1 MVSQSNHITLRQAQD
16 DIMNT
21 SVNLAG
27 IQMKNPV
34 ATASGTFGYGF
45 DMAKLWDISVLG
57 ALVVK
62 SIALKPWKGAP
73 TPRIAETASGMLNAI
88 GLQNP
93 GVEKFVSDYLP
104 QLRKYS
110 MPIIVNVVENTIDGF
125 CEVVDRLNGI
135 EGIAG
140 IEVNAS
146 CPNYQGG
153 NLPFCSS
160 TPVAT
165 ELTKKIKERTKLPI
179 LIKLSPN
186 VTDIVSIAKAVE
198 DAGADGIAMINT
210 LIGMKIDL
218 RTCRPF
224 IGFKTGG
231 LSGPAIKPVAVR
243 MVWQAAQAV
252 KIPILGMGGIMNG
265 EDAIEFIMAGATAI
279 AVGTA
284 NFTDPWACPRIIK
297 EIEAWM
303 QANGVKD
310 INELRGMAF
319 RNS

>member
-1 MVSQSNHITLRQAQD
+1 
-16 DIMNT
+16 
-21 SVNLAG
+21 
-27 IQMKNPV
+27 MKNPV

-45 DMAKLWDISVLG
+45 DIAKLWDISQLG

-73 TPRIAETASGMLNAI
+73 TPRIVETPSGMLNAI

-93 GVEKFVSDYLP
+93 GIDAFIDDYLP
-104 QLRKYS
+104 KLRNYS
-110 MPIIVNVVENTIDGF
+110 MPIIVNIVENTIDGF
-125 CEVVDRLNGI
+125 CELARRFDGI

-140 IEVNAS
+140 LEVNAS

-153 NLPFCSS
+153 NLPFCSTS
-160 TPVAT
+160 EIASD
-165 ELTKKIKERTKLPI
+165 LTKKIKAATRLPV

-186 VTDIVSIAKAVE
+186 VTDIVTIAKAVE

-218 RTCRPF
+218 KTRKPF

-243 MVWQAAQAV
+243 MVYQVAQAV
-252 KIPILGMGGIMNG
+252 KIPILGMGGIMSG
-265 EDAIEFIMAGATAI
+265 EDAIEFIMAGATAVSI
-279 AVGTA
+279 GTA
-284 NFTDPWACPRIIK
+284 NFADPWACPRIIK
-297 EIEAWM
+297 EIEEWM
-303 QANGVKD
+303 QKNKIDD
-310 INELRGMAF
+310 INKLRSQAYQ
-319 RNS
+319 STT